1 MKSFQLAATVIFG
14 TTTMAMAQDNVK
26 ISFSGDLLVER
37 LSEDGSDY
45 EYFYGNGDVRFRW
58 TTATDIKFGA
68 DLGIETY
75 RTLSDDLSD
84 DMSAHYAAGVVEGQF
99 VKISIGMP
107 RSVMSE
113 YFYIP
118 AISGSELLESSIGF
132 VGYDIVRYV
141 KLFTN
146 EDEGDLYGARYDG
159 KIGKIDV
166 AASSLKYSGISG
178 NIEEIVAQYDAGHW
192 SVTLGTTLFDYD
204 GIFINS
210 TSIEVQ
216 GHAGKFAGGML
227 YEKWDDQSDLTRA
240 FFSYD
245 ISEVLKLNGQIL
257 HYPEDGLSDSDV
269 YSLDLAYYH
278 RSGAFINAGVMTS
291 DNLFKSTDKIFA
303 FSLGYQF

>member
-1 MKSFQLAATVIFG
+1 MKSFQLAATVIFA
-14 TTTMAMAQDNVK
+14 TTTMAMSQEKVK
-26 ISFSGDLLVER
+26 ISYSGVVSLEQVSDLNS
-37 LSEDGSDY
+37 SENY
-45 EYFYGNGDVRFRW
+45 LYGNGDVSFRW
-58 TTATDIKFGA
+58 STATDLKFGA
-68 DLGIETY
+68 DIGIETFHS
-75 RTLSDDLSD
+75 LIDDLYYD
-84 DMSAHYAAGVVEGQF
+84 TSAYYAAGVVEGQF
-99 VKISIGMP
+99 GKISIGMP

-118 AISGSELLESSIGF
+118 AISGSELLGVF
-132 VGYDIVRYV
+132 VDFSGSVVVRSV

-166 AASSLKYSGISG
+166 AASVFKFSGISG

-240 FFSYD
+240 FVSYD
-245 ISEVLKLNGQIL
+245 INEVLKLNGQIL

-269 YSLDLAYYH
+269 YSLDLAYNH
-278 RSGAFINAGVMTS
+278 RSGAFINVGVMTS